1 MKSII
6 SAKKK
11 KERQYGVIWGAP
23 NSSVAKREY
32 APGQHGQRRKKP
44 TDYGTQLYAKQ
55 KLKTYYGNVSE
66 KQFHK
71 YYVEAIRRSGD
82 AAENLIGILE
92 SRLDN
97 LVYKAKFVPTIFAA
111 RQFVNHGHVTVNGK
125 KVNIPSYMVK
135 AGDVIEV
142 TSKAKQM
149 PVVIAAMESFFD
161 VQTGIAYEKDKKIG
175 IYYYDKENSVHT
187 FPEIEDNY
195 EKMIAGCGILD
206 SSEIQKNVN
215 KLFAPFYSNE
225 KQNNHNNL

>member
-11 KERQYGVIWGAP
+11 KERHYGVIWGNP

-32 APGQHGQRRKKP
+32 APGQHGQRRKKA
-44 TDYGTQLYAKQ
+44 TDYGVQLSAKQ

-66 KQFHK
+66 KQFYK

-97 LVYKAKFVPTIFAA
+97 IVYKAKFVPTIFAA

-125 KVNIPSYMVK
+125 KVNIPSYMLK

-142 TSKAKQM
+142 RAKSKQL
-149 PVVIAAMESFFD
+149 PIVIAALESTTRD
-161 VQTGIAYEKDKKIG
+161 VQSYVELDAKKASAK
-175 IYYYDKENSVHT
+175 YAFVPKFEDVPYASVME
-187 FPEIEDNY
+187 PNLVIE
-195 EKMIAGCGILD
+195 
-206 SSEIQKNVN
+206 
-215 KLFAPFYSNE
+215 FYSR
-225 KQNNHNNL
+225 

>member
-1 MKSII
+1 MKSIV

-11 KERQYGVIWGAP
+11 KERQYGVIWGNP

-32 APGQHGQRRKKP
+32 APGQHGQRRKKS
-44 TDYGTQLYAKQ
+44 TDYGVQLSAKQ

-111 RQFVNHGHVTVNGK
+111 RQFVNHGHVLVNGK
-125 KVNIPSYMVK
+125 KVNIPSYMAK

-142 TSKAKQM
+142 REKSKQL
-149 PVVIAAMESFFD
+149 PIVIAAIESTVRDVPGYIEVDNKKLTAKYTFVPKFDDVPYGAVMEPNL
-161 VQTGIAYEKDKKIG
+161 VIE
-175 IYYYDKENSVHT
+175 YYSR
-187 FPEIEDNY
+187 
-195 EKMIAGCGILD
+195 
-206 SSEIQKNVN
+206 
-215 KLFAPFYSNE
+215 
-225 KQNNHNNL
+225 

>member
-11 KERQYGVIWGAP
+11 KERQYGVIWGNP

-44 TDYGTQLYAKQ
+44 TDYGEQLSAKQ

-82 AAENLIGILE
+82 AAENLVGILE

-97 LVYKAKFVPTIFAA
+97 IVYKAKFVPTIFAA
-111 RQFVNHGHVTVNGK
+111 RQFVNHGHILVNGK
-125 KVNIPSYMVK
+125 RVNIPSYMLR
-135 AGDVIEV
+135 AGDVVEV
-142 TSKAKQM
+142 KAKSKQLPM
-149 PVVIAAMESFFD
+149 VLAALESSAHDVPAYVELDAKKVSAKYAFVPKFDDIPYASLMQPNLVIE
-161 VQTGIAYEKDKKIG
+161 
-175 IYYYDKENSVHT
+175 
-187 FPEIEDNY
+187 
-195 EKMIAGCGILD
+195 
-206 SSEIQKNVN
+206 
-215 KLFAPFYSNE
+215 FYSR
-225 KQNNHNNL
+225 

>member
-1 MKSII
+1 MKSIV

-11 KERQYGVIWGAP
+11 KERQYGVIWGNP

-44 TDYGTQLYAKQ
+44 TDYGVQLSAKQ

-97 LVYKAKFVPTIFAA
+97 IVYKAKFVSTIFAA

-125 KVNIPSYMVK
+125 KVNIPSYMLK

-142 TSKAKQM
+142 RAKSKQLPM
-149 PVVIAAMESFFD
+149 VIAALESTTRDVPSYVELDAKKASAKFAFVPKFEDVPYASVMEPNL
-161 VQTGIAYEKDKKIG
+161 V
-175 IYYYDKENSVHT
+175 
-187 FPEIEDNY
+187 IE
-195 EKMIAGCGILD
+195 
-206 SSEIQKNVN
+206 
-215 KLFAPFYSNE
+215 FYSR
-225 KQNNHNNL
+225 

>member
-11 KERQYGVIWGAP
+11 KERQYGVIWGNP

-32 APGQHGQRRKKP
+32 APGQHGQRRKKA
-44 TDYGTQLYAKQ
+44 TDYGVQLSAKQ

-66 KQFHK
+66 KQFYK

-97 LVYKAKFVPTIFAA
+97 IVYKAKFVPTIFAA

-125 KVNIPSYMVK
+125 KVNIPSYMLK
-135 AGDVIEV
+135 AGDVVEV
-142 TSKAKQM
+142 RAKSKQL
-149 PVVIAAMESFFD
+149 PVVIAALESTARDVPSYVELDAKKASAKYAFVPKFEDVPYASVMEPNL
-161 VQTGIAYEKDKKIG
+161 V
-175 IYYYDKENSVHT
+175 
-187 FPEIEDNY
+187 IE
-195 EKMIAGCGILD
+195 
-206 SSEIQKNVN
+206 
-215 KLFAPFYSNE
+215 FYSR
-225 KQNNHNNL
+225 

>member
-1 MKSII
+1 MKSIV

-11 KERQYGVIWGAP
+11 KERQYGPIWGNP

-97 LVYKAKFVPTIFAA
+97 LVYKAKFAPTIFAA

-125 KVNIPSYMVK
+125 KVNIPSYMLK
-135 AGDVIEV
+135 AGDVIEIREK
-142 TSKAKQM
+142 SKQLPM
-149 PVVIAAMESFFD
+149 VIAALESASRDVPSYVEVDSKKCTAKFAFVPKFDDIPYASLMEPNM
-161 VQTGIAYEKDKKIG
+161 V
-175 IYYYDKENSVHT
+175 
-187 FPEIEDNY
+187 IE
-195 EKMIAGCGILD
+195 
-206 SSEIQKNVN
+206 
-215 KLFAPFYSNE
+215 FYSR
-225 KQNNHNNL
+225 

>member
-11 KERQYGVIWGAP
+11 KERQQGVIWGNP

-32 APGQHGQRRKKP
+32 APGQHGQRRKKS
-44 TDYGTQLYAKQ
+44 TDYGTQLSAKQ
-55 KLKTYYGNVSE
+55 KLKTYYGNISE

-82 AAENLIGILE
+82 AAENLIGLLE

-97 LVYKAKFVPTIFAA
+97 LVYKAKFVPTVFAA

-135 AGDVIEV
+135 VGDVIEV
-142 TSKAKQM
+142 REKSKSMAMVVSAVESKTREAASYLEIDNKKLSAKYTFVPKYEDVPYACTM
-149 PVVIAAMESFFD
+149 EPNLVIE
-161 VQTGIAYEKDKKIG
+161 
-175 IYYYDKENSVHT
+175 
-187 FPEIEDNY
+187 
-195 EKMIAGCGILD
+195 
-206 SSEIQKNVN
+206 
-215 KLFAPFYSNE
+215 FYSR
-225 KQNNHNNL
+225 QFF